1 MKNIR
6 FSEKLSS
13 ISMFSVFLN
22 SLDIKYTQKYKG
34 EEKKHMQWQR
44 TVLLSWT
51 ILSCQTLATF
61 WLNNYTKDELFSSK

>member
-34 EEKKHMQWQR
+34 EEKKTTCNDKEQCYYR
-44 TVLLSWT
+44 
-51 ILSCQTLATF
+51 
-61 WLNNYTKDELFSSK
+61 ELFYLAEHLQHSD

>member
-34 EEKKHMQWQR
+34 EEKKPHAM
-44 TVLLSWT
+44 TNNSAIIVNYF
-51 ILSCQTLATF
+51 ILPNTCNILT
-61 WLNNYTKDELFSSK
+61 E